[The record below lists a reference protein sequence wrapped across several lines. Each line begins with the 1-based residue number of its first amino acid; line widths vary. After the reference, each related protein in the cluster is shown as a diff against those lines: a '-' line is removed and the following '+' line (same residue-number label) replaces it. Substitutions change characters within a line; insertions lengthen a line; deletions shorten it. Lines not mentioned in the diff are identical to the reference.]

1 MVFIILIIIACCA
14 IYFSHFSKN
23 SEGEKYWRT
32 LFRHIT
38 DTILKYHTGTPT
50 KVVLY
55 ALYGIIA
62 LSGAVTFSIPLM
74 KAIVE
79 RNEET
84 GFWKIFIE
92 CQWES
97 LNLWIGGIAILAIV
111 VIVGAYL
118 YTYKYYSTQDKD
130 IDEIKQNTKK
140 TLELSKSSD
149 SKLDEILSILGK
161 HPSNDIKQLLP
172 RFKDDIHA
180 LKVKTAYA
188 HLQDINSLLEQNSEQ
203 DKSLL
208 ATIQY
213 YMGMCAR
220 YFKSDACKQH
230 FELAY
235 SLMLE
240 SNVKLPEVLEG
251 MVYISC
257 KAKQEEQAH
266 TYANELKSIC
276 PTNIWTAVPDLI
288 FASDIDGAYNSI
300 PVDINKSLV
309 LANSMLIGWGKDQ
322 IFIDLS
328 THDYIELDNITIVN
342 FSLWIL
348 NLNVAMNKFMQSMHI
363 RNNVTSMYTTEAQ
376 KVYELTD
383 KYISLL
389 AKTEIQNL
397 IPDTIFL
404 HAFTGYL
411 KNQKTEWLEIMH
423 QEKGKVQL
431 KEFYYLGYAI
441 MLRDK
446 SQYPEA
452 TQLLKDYGKN
462 APSSILNMRLLI
474 AFQIGNTVEMV
485 DVIREATEN
494 QSDIPDHLL
503 PNFFAVVKNLYAE
516 VKLYASSLVIQ
527 NPLSKGLYDQFL
539 LFEEKQDVD
548 MSFLQ
553 KNEEHFNPVL
563 LPYLAIIYKERLGL
577 GKGIELLNKCVD
589 NHVLDFRAYTLIN
602 FYREDSKYA
611 KDLYHLLRDLR
622 NAGEID
628 DNLLWLELQM
638 AETIQDYSIGLEIS
652 TQLIARHPDDFQTLV
667 YHIKVL
673 RGLERVEEIKSYKQR
688 INEFNLQ
695 KVYPYLVHVIVNIF
709 ISINEILFAI
719 EFLYN
724 SIKQSSNQE
733 LKDFF
738 YTLSLNSSISEI
750 VLNPKEKIEEGD
762 YVEIK
767 KEEIIENVEITSG
780 SVYSDLVGHRVN
792 EEVELQFSKPTVVS
806 VESIHNK
813 YYKLME
819 DVRNDIMQ
827 QKSRNIKVF
836 SINDYNF
843 EEDPIGA
850 IQQMIGTPPDREK
863 RQEASLLNYKKGEL
877 SLSSFIHDYDEVASL
892 YNLIFDKNFSIYTL
906 PNESFKKVF
915 VGENNINNFECVLDL
930 SSLILL
936 QQIDLRF
943 GLAYDKKFIIPVS
956 LQSLLKDSKI
966 KEETSTPSFIHQSVI
981 DVVKIHNEDS
991 TKTPLWNLIVNLLS
1005 WIDIH
1010 CEVQIVEDRLNA
1022 GNTIQKPILSMQSDS
1037 IFIASHGKLLIT
1049 EDKVWQTKMFN
1060 AFPSMSVTNWLYL
1073 YGYDFADQYA
1083 TLMLECGN
1091 LGGPIK
1097 SEYIYEQYDALVNN
1111 QANSY
1116 SLCIANIELNP
1127 FIYPEVLKAG
1137 DKILLKYNTPESISA
1152 VTNMFVVL
1160 FKSMPQDTVLLL
1172 CYKETLIP
1180 HASAYV
1186 SCLQEAFKI
1195 AYPIIT

>member
-1 MVFIILIIIACCA
+1 MILIVVLIIVCCA
-14 IYFSHFSKN
+14 ILFNYIRKN
-23 SEGEKYWRT
+23 TEGTKHWCN
-32 LFRHIT
+32 LFWHIT
-38 DTILKYHTGTPT
+38 DTILRHYTGTPT
-50 KVVLY
+50 KIVLY
-55 ALYGIIA
+55 SLYVIGL
-62 LSGAVTFSIPLM
+62 LSGATTFGFPII

-79 RNEET
+79 RNEAN
-84 GFWKIFIE
+84 GFWKIFLE
-92 CQWES
+92 CQWEEV
-97 LNLWIGGIAILAIV
+97 NIWMGIISIVAIV
-111 VIVGAYL
+111 IIVGIYL
-118 YTYKYYSTQDKD
+118 FVNKSDSLRDKELK
-130 IDEIKQNTKK
+130 EIKDNTS
-140 TLELSKSSD
+140 EAVEISKSNSN
-149 SKLDEILSILGK
+149 KLDIILSRLDK
-161 HPSNDIKQLLP
+161 YPSEGIKQLLP

-240 SNVKLPEVLEG
+240 SNVKIPEVLEG

-309 LANSMLIGWGKDQ
+309 LANSMLIGWGKNQ

-328 THDYIELDNITIVN
+328 TRDYIDLDNITIIN
-342 FSLWIL
+342 FPLWIL

-577 GKGIELLNKCVD
+577 DKGIELLNKCVD

-638 AETIQDYSIGLEIS
+638 AEKIQDYSIGLEIS

-673 RGLERVEEIKSYKQR
+673 RGLERIEEIKSYKQR

-695 KVYPYLVHVIVNIF
+695 KVSPYLVHVIVNIF

-724 SIKQSSNQE
+724 SIKQ
-733 LKDFF
+733 
-738 YTLSLNSSISEI
+738 
-750 VLNPKEKIEEGD
+750 
-762 YVEIK
+762 
-767 KEEIIENVEITSG
+767 
-780 SVYSDLVGHRVN
+780 
-792 EEVELQFSKPTVVS
+792 
-806 VESIHNK
+806 
-813 YYKLME
+813 
-819 DVRNDIMQ
+819 
-827 QKSRNIKVF
+827 
-836 SINDYNF
+836 
-843 EEDPIGA
+843 
-850 IQQMIGTPPDREK
+850 
-863 RQEASLLNYKKGEL
+863 
-877 SLSSFIHDYDEVASL
+877 
-892 YNLIFDKNFSIYTL
+892 
-906 PNESFKKVF
+906 
-915 VGENNINNFECVLDL
+915 
-930 SSLILL
+930 
-936 QQIDLRF
+936 
-943 GLAYDKKFIIPVS
+943 
-956 LQSLLKDSKI
+956 
-966 KEETSTPSFIHQSVI
+966 
-981 DVVKIHNEDS
+981 
-991 TKTPLWNLIVNLLS
+991 
-1005 WIDIH
+1005 
-1010 CEVQIVEDRLNA
+1010 NA
-1022 GNTIQKPILSMQSDS
+1022 GFVNSPKQKNQNYIQ
-1037 IFIASHGKLLIT
+1037 
-1049 EDKVWQTKMFN
+1049 
-1060 AFPSMSVTNWLYL
+1060 
-1073 YGYDFADQYA
+1073 
-1083 TLMLECGN
+1083 
-1091 LGGPIK
+1091 
-1097 SEYIYEQYDALVNN
+1097 YI
-1111 QANSY
+1111 
-1116 SLCIANIELNP
+1116 
-1127 FIYPEVLKAG
+1127 
-1137 DKILLKYNTPESISA
+1137 
-1152 VTNMFVVL
+1152 
-1160 FKSMPQDTVLLL
+1160 
-1172 CYKETLIP
+1172 
-1180 HASAYV
+1180 
-1186 SCLQEAFKI
+1186 
-1195 AYPIIT
+1195 